1 MTKMYSEAAL
11 KTVDTLDSPRRKKMR
26 KKSSDGQYRTFR
38 SQNLEPSVS
47 LVIKKKQK
55 GEIGR
60 AFGRVPASSHG
71 FGRHGVKKN
80 GSAQDND
87 DGFFNQ

>member
-1 MTKMYSEAAL
+1 MTRMYSEAAL
-11 KTVDTLDSPRRKKMR
+11 QTVDTLESPRRKKLR
-26 KKSSDGQYRTFR
+26 KKSSDGQHRTFR

-47 LVIKKKQK
+47 LVIKKKPK
-55 GEIGR
+55 GEMLH

-80 GSAQDND
+80 GSAQDNN